1 METAV
6 IALIVGRTAPEGAR
20 MGHAGAIIEGAEGT
34 AGSKI
39 EALKEAG
46 AMIAQS
52 SLEIAEMIK
61 EMGEL

>member
-1 METAV
+1 
-6 IALIVGRTAPEGAR
+6 

-46 AMIAQS
+46 AMIARS